1 MNRFDTECRRLIDGL
16 VRELAALADDLAQTE
31 IVAARAIRAKED
43 ALRAKEEQKAAK
55 KAAPK
60 VSARLARALERA
72 EERRR
77 LAAERRAQKLAQ
89 RAARR
94 ATVAAD
100 GQPASAGRG
109 RARPAPAPAPLV
121 PPPLFVHKRSR
132 DGSIQK
138 LERSPAEEA
147 QAAAAAVPS

>member
-16 VRELAALADDLAQTE
+16 VRELAALADDLAQNE
-31 IVAARAIRAKED
+31 IRAARAAQ
-43 ALRAKEEQKAAK
+43 ALEERKAAK
-55 KAAPK
+55 TPK
-60 VSARLARALERA
+60 VSPRLARALERA

-94 ATVAAD
+94 TAVGD
-100 GQPASAGRG
+100 GQPTPASARPRV
-109 RARPAPAPAPLV
+109 RAAAAPV
-121 PPPLFVHKRSR
+121 EIIPPPLFVHKRSR

-138 LERSPAEEA
+138 LERPAGETA
-147 QAAAAAVPS
+147 QAPAAAVPS

>member
-1 MNRFDTECRRLIDGL
+1 
-16 VRELAALADDLAQTE
+16 LAQTE
-31 IVAARAIRAKED
+31 IRAARAIRAKED
-43 ALRAKEEQKAAK
+43 ARRAKKE

-89 RAARR
+89 RASRR
-94 ATVAAD
+94 AAVAD
-100 GQPASAGRG
+100 GQTAPSGGRG

-138 LERSPAEEA
+138 LERPAAEDP
-147 QAAAAAVPS
+147 QPAAVPS

>member
-1 MNRFDTECRRLIDGL
+1 MNRFETECRRLIDGL
-16 VRELAALADDLAQTE
+16 VRELAALADDLAQNE
-31 IVAARAIRAKED
+31 IRAARAA
-43 ALRAKEEQKAAK
+43 QKAAER
-55 KAAPK
+55 AAPK
-60 VSARLARALERA
+60 VSPRLARALERA

-94 ATVAAD
+94 TAVGD
-100 GQPASAGRG
+100 GQPTPSART
-109 RARPAPAPAPLV
+109 RVRPAAAPAEIL

-138 LERSPAEEA
+138 LERPAGEPA
-147 QAAAAAVPS
+147 PAAAVPS